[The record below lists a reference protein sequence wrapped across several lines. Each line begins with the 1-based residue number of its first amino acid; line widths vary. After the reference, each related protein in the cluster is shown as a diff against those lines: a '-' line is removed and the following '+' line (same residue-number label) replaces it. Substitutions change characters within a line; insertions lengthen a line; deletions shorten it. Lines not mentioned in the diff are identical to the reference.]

1 MSTIATVMRT
11 GSSAIRV
18 AMSAF
23 ALVMLILCGQQRS
36 AADQTTIAELNRQVA
51 VTLRSVLDN
60 PRRQSIANVSP
71 IGADRV
77 DFAGAAGPL
86 GSHFTL
92 PSWAAPFARANRLLS
107 IHSGG
112 FDFDGWNAL
121 MPRGVVRLKY
131 TIRL

>member
-1 MSTIATVMRT
+1 MTTIALVMRMGT
-11 GSSAIRV
+11 LCFRV
-18 AMSAF
+18 AMIA
-23 ALVMLILCGQQRS
+23 ATLAVVILADPLKA

-51 VTLRSVLDN
+51 VKLRSVVDN
-60 PRRQSIANVSP
+60 PRPPSAARIASLS
-71 IGADRV
+71 ADRLG
-77 DFAGAAGPL
+77 FAGAAGPL

-92 PSWAAPFARANRLLS
+92 PAWAAPFARANRLLS

-121 MPRGVVRLKY
+121 LPRGVVRLKY